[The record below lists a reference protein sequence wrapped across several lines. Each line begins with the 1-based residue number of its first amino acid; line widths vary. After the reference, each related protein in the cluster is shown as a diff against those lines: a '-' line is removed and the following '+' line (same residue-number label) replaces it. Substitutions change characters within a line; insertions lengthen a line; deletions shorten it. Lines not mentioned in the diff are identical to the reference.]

1 MNIKP
6 NTVLDIITDTFF
18 IFFAI
23 TLLIFNY
30 LSIFSGGYFGV
41 CVIFLAVISN
51 IQLLFKSENALLI
64 INLFLLTYWL
74 ALVPFF
80 MYGINYHIYDTY
92 QTVELTTKVVLM
104 QVIFQR
110 LITTPKACKRI
121 DISNIHIRKSKS
133 MFYLAIIIAC
143 TFNLFTII
151 VSKTILSVGYE
162 NSFNE
167 GTVLL
172 EYVVIPLLIACF
184 HCDESKKVEV
194 YVMLSIVLCSM
205 LLPLFYGKRLPFIL
219 CGMVFYLFFLE
230 NKLSKSKLI
239 YLVLFTLLSVQVLG
253 VIRDSEYSF
262 SINYLL
268 FGLKENGEYSNNQ
281 GGVTAASVAYLGL
294 VKDGVFDLSFRLISF
309 GSQFV
314 TAFIPSSMAPD
325 ETFINVEAM
334 KYTPIPG
341 NGGFTST
348 YSYLFLGPVGV
359 ILFSAFFRFIL
370 SIRTN
375 SVLIMLFPIL
385 TLVLFPRWMVYSI
398 FPYIKILIWA
408 LIFYISLS
416 FFKKFLGQVRK

>member
-1 MNIKP
+1 MNIKS
-6 NTVLDIITDTFF
+6 NIVLDIITDTFF
-18 IFFAI
+18 IFSSV

-30 LSIFSGGYFGV
+30 FSLGELGI
-41 CVIFLAVISN
+41 CVILLAILSN

-80 MYGINYHIYDTY
+80 IYGINYHIYDMY
-92 QTVELTTKVVLM
+92 QTVELTTQVVLM

-110 LITTPKACKRI
+110 LITTPKTCKRI

-133 MFYLAIIIAC
+133 IFYLAIIIAFI
-143 TFNLFTII
+143 FNLFTIF
-151 VSKTILSVGYE
+151 VSKTVLSVGYE

-167 GTVLL
+167 GTVFL

-184 HCDESKKVEV
+184 HCNKSKKVEV
-194 YVMLSIVLCSM
+194 YVMLSIILCSM

-230 NKLSKSKLI
+230 NKLSKYKLI
-239 YLVLFTLLSVQVLG
+239 CLVLLTLLSVQVLG

-314 TAFIPSSMAPD
+314 TAFVPSSMAPD

-334 KYTPIPG
+334 KHTPIPG

-359 ILFSAFFRFIL
+359 ILFSGFFRFIL

-375 SVLIMLFPIL
+375 SVLIMIFPIL

-408 LIFYISLS
+408 LIFYISLN
-416 FFKKFLGQVRK
+416 FFKSFLGQVRK